1 MIKLIYYQNIFKTNI
16 INNKRY
22 IYYFK
27 NYQFSKDTT
36 YNDSILKLKELSE
49 SLTNKKKSTNEQQI
63 ISNTKF
69 NSKFDLNNV
78 DIEEANSNLSN
89 KLIEHSFSS
98 IQEMNQFLKN
108 IEINKK
114 NNLYRENEK
123 KENEKKENEN
133 ENNNIVT
140 DELKIVS
147 NDPDEDILDESCL
160 FDIKFKKIKNSDNI
174 IDDNNKKTLKKYT
187 ILSPNEEN
195 TFINKYFNK
204 RISKEDEQELSKDI
218 EDKDENNLIGL
229 INNYIDNTDS
239 NNSIY
244 NTKNDVNNIASNKVD
259 IIDINNKIVE
269 YNFNLEDYY
278 NKQNNNIV
286 KNNSNELTKE
296 DNFSSNLLKRFD
308 NVTFNKNIRNLNI
321 KNIEESNEKIKDEVN
336 SYIKSNEYVDNNVLN
351 INEINKKDYLQYT
364 SNEYKHNS
372 GKLN

>member
-336 SYIKSNEYVDNNVLN
+336 SYIKSNEDVDNNVLN